1 MKKILCL
8 ILALVLL
15 MAFSVTQAEETETRK
30 TRWEDVRLERSG
42 TEPEGAFVSLGHG
55 LPLQVFIPAGLADAN
70 ADGTNITPELILSL
84 FHEDTRLYVQF
95 LHFQEPPV
103 SCSVDTVAEF
113 RAKGLYSD
121 LEEINGIP
129 ALSYFFEE
137 TEGNGEIWSY
147 EYIYYYLE
155 DGSCL
160 LELRYYPS
168 EEATHIPYTLD
179 YLRYSVSCIICAPKG
194 VSASLAILKNCFP
207 NGIPTIVQHQ
217 MNPMTRL

>member
-15 MAFSVTQAEETETRK
+15 VAFPAAWAEEAESHAIS
-30 TRWEDVRLERSG
+30 WEDVRLEKNG
-42 TEPEGAFVSLGHG
+42 TEPEGAFVSLGQG

-84 FHEDTRLYVQF
+84 IQADVRLHVKLY
-95 LHFQEPPV
+95 HFQDPPV
-103 SCSVDTVAEF
+103 LCSADTVADF
-113 RAKGLYSD
+113 RSKGLYSD

-129 ALSYFFEE
+129 ALSYIFEE
-137 TEGNGEIWSY
+137 TDDETGETWSN

-160 LELRYYPS
+160 MELRYYPS
-168 EEATHIPYTLD
+168 EEATRIPYTLD
-179 YLRYSVSCIICAPKG
+179 YLRYSVS
-194 VSASLAILKNCFP
+194 
-207 NGIPTIVQHQ
+207 IV
-217 MNPMTRL
+217 N

>member
-8 ILALVLL
+8 ILTLALL
-15 MAFSVTQAEETETRK
+15 MAIPATQAEEAEIRK
-30 TRWEDVRLERSG
+30 ISWEDIRLEKNG

-55 LPLQVFIPAGLADAN
+55 LPLQVFIPTGLADTEDRN
-70 ADGTNITPELILSL
+70 NITPELILSL
-84 FHEDTRLYVQF
+84 FQEDVRLYVKF
-95 LHFQEPPV
+95 MLFQNPPV
-103 SCSVDTVAEF
+103 PCSADTVAELQGN
-113 RAKGLYSD
+113 GLYAD

-137 TEGNGEIWSY
+137 TEDAGEKWSH

-168 EEATHIPYTLD
+168 EEAARIPYTLD
-179 YLRYSVSCIICAPKG
+179 YLRYSVSMI
-194 VSASLAILKNCFP
+194 N
-207 NGIPTIVQHQ
+207 
-217 MNPMTRL
+217 